1 MSAPVAAPSASPLG
15 SPVGE
20 PAKVR
25 RVRVKKAEAAP
36 APAEAA
42 VAVKSPKISK
52 KAAAAPAAKERK
64 VRQRIQEGEATRDVV
79 FKRKDGKE
87 AKFRARVKAAKVAK
101 AELPA

>member
-1 MSAPVAAPSASPLG
+1 MSAPAPSASPL
-15 SPVGE
+15 GE

-52 KAAAAPAAKERK
+52 KAAAPAAVATKERK

-101 AELPA
+101 AAELPA